1 MGMRKPSI
9 VTDVVII
16 LVGIALAI
24 NLLQYVLLTYQLK
37 TVTKMVDM
45 IGDIQ
50 HMQIFHPE
58 ELFSD
63 PCFAHDEVEQQDNNQ
78 NHTFKA
84 WDEGE

>member
-50 HMQIFHPE
+50 HMQIFQG
-58 ELFSD
+58 
-63 PCFAHDEVEQQDNNQ
+63 V
-78 NHTFKA
+78 
-84 WDEGE
+84 G

>member
-1 MGMRKPSI
+1 
-9 VTDVVII
+9 
-16 LVGIALAI
+16 
-24 NLLQYVLLTYQLK
+24 
-37 TVTKMVDM
+37 MVDM

-78 NHTFKA
+78 NHAFKA
-84 WDEGE
+84 WDEDE